1 MSLFITFEGLD
12 FSGKST
18 QVRRLEADL
27 RAAGRDV
34 LVLREPGGTPVGE
47 SIRTVLLDRA
57 TMHLTAQAELFLFS
71 ASRAQLVEQVIRP
84 ALARGTVVMCDRF
97 YDSTTAYQGGGRG
110 LDAALIQAVNKAATN
125 GLVPDLT
132 VFLDVPDEERHR
144 RRDAMRTERDR
155 MESNDADFYRR
166 VRNAFLELA
175 RQERRFHL
183 VDGTLPA
190 DDVARQIR
198 DLVHLSPH
206 LT

>member
-27 RAAGRDV
+27 RSAGRDV

-47 SIRTVLLDRA
+47 SIRNVLLDRA
-57 TMHLTAQAELFLFS
+57 TLHLTPQAELFLFS

-84 ALARGTVVMCDRF
+84 ALGRGTVVICDRF

-110 LDAALIQAVNKAATN
+110 LDAALIRAVNRAATN

-132 VFLDVPDEERHR
+132 LFLDVPEDERHR
-144 RRDAMRTERDR
+144 RREVMRIERDR

-166 VRNAFLELA
+166 VRDAFLELA
-175 RQERRFHL
+175 RQESRVHL
-183 VDGTLPA
+183 IDGTRPA

-198 DLVHLSPH
+198 DLVHL
-206 LT
+206 